1 MEERKLAS
9 VRRIDEIKKHDN
21 ADSLDIAVIG
31 GWQCVT
37 AKTNGFKTGDLCIY
51 CEIDSHLPVRPRY
64 EFLRANSFKILES
77 GREGFRIK
85 TIRLRGQLSQG
96 IIFPVSILPEGIVP
110 VEDMDV
116 TEILDIVKY
125 EAPIPGQLS
134 GEARGNF
141 PPFIIK
147 TDAERIQNMTKLWPK
162 IQELEFEAT
171 LKLDG
176 SSFTSYNWSETLGV
190 CSRNIDLK
198 ETEGNKFWQ
207 AARKY
212 RILDILPEGYAVQGE
227 LMGTGIQGNRE
238 GLTQN
243 ELFLFDVFDIS
254 KREYLLP
261 DDREKF
267 FKVLQEKEPTIRTV
281 PILGRIKL
289 KDFTMQS
296 LLEYADGESLNNK
309 VREGIVFRSTEKFNG
324 EMVKFK
330 VISNKFLLGEKE

>member
-1 MEERKLAS
+1 
-9 VRRIDEIKKHDN
+9 
-21 ADSLDIAVIG
+21 
-31 GWQCVT
+31 VT

-51 CEIDSHLPVRPRY
+51 FEIDSHLPVSPEY
-64 EFLRANSFKILES
+64 EFLRKNCFKILAD

-85 TIRLRGQLSQG
+85 TIKLRGELSQG
-96 IIFPVSILPEGIVP
+96 MIFPISILPEGIVP
-110 VEDMDV
+110 EEDMDV
-116 TEILDIVKY
+116 TEILNVVKY

-134 GEARGNF
+134 GEAKGNF
-141 PPFIIK
+141 PSFIIK

-176 SSFTSYNWSETLGV
+176 SSFTSYNWEQALGV

-212 RILDILPEGYAVQGE
+212 KILDILPEGFAVQGE

-281 PILGRIKL
+281 PILGRIRL

-309 VREGIVFRSTEKFNG
+309 VREGLVFRSTEKFNG